1 MDDLDE
7 EIRDVILLYTTSEG
21 CEGCEKSL
29 DLLLNTNGDSL
40 FLHSFNL

>member
-21 CEGCEKSL
+21 CEKSL

-40 FLHSFNL
+40 FLYSFNL